1 MKHSI
6 GKFCGILISCCWLA
20 MAANAQKVQLKDKQV
35 IITSGQHTYT
45 FLPSFVVLYNAAD
58 PGMALKPA
66 GIKKVEYN
74 VLTWKVSDSAKAD
87 FKQKK
92 VNASMA
98 GDGFDDRILRTKAD
112 WRTANIFNAGERI
125 ELQAKD
131 VQQKGDTVFFTFP
144 VSEKFGLTAWLIT
157 TAKPYPLLH
166 FSFKTIQPGYYSVGY
181 TAQ

>member
-1 MKHSI
+1 MINSI
-6 GKFCGILISCCWLA
+6 GKCFGIMVSSCWLVI
-20 MAANAQKVQLKDKQV
+20 AANAQAPVQLQGNQLV
-35 IITSGQHTYT
+35 ITRAQHAYT
-45 FLPSFVVLYNAAD
+45 FSPSFVVLYNAVD

-112 WRTANIFNAGERI
+112 WR
-125 ELQAKD
+125 
-131 VQQKGDTVFFTFP
+131 
-144 VSEKFGLTAWLIT
+144 
-157 TAKPYPLLH
+157 
-166 FSFKTIQPGYYSVGY
+166 
-181 TAQ
+181 